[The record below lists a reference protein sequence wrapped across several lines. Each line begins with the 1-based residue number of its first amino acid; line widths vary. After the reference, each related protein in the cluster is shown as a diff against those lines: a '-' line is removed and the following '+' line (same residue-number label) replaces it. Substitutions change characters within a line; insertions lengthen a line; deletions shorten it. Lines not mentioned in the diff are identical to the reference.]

1 MLFELKGA
9 YVEPSQSDGLRV
21 LVDRLWPRG
30 LSRARLHIDLW
41 VQELAPSNELRTWF
55 RHDPEKWDEFRRRYL
70 EELARREEQVAAFIG
85 TLGTGRVTLVFAARD
100 QQRNNAVVLR
110 EYLEKKLGK

>member
-1 MLFELKGA
+1 MLFELKSA

-41 VQELAPSNELRTWF
+41 VPELAPSNELRTWF

-85 TLGTGRVTLVFAARD
+85 TLGAGRVTLVFAARD